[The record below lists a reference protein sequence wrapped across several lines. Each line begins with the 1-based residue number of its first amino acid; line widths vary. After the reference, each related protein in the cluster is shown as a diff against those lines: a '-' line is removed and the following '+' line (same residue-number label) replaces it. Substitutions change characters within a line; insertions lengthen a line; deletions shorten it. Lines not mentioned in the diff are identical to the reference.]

1 MSLEVSGVRL
11 IAENAAQF
19 LAQMR
24 AGDAAMA
31 SFAQATGR
39 AASDTAAFARA
50 TQQIKLDTLNNQLRD
65 QQTRL
70 GILKQQLS
78 EVAAKYGDASTQ
90 AKAKAAAVAKLS
102 GAVDVTKSK
111 IGLLSQQMAA
121 ESAAAAT
128 GARGS
133 DGMTRSLKGLG
144 DESGKAGKALQLLAT
159 GALLKLGAIGV
170 EAFGKLTQAATQFVS
185 ESLHGL
191 ADYETAMSVLQANS
205 GASADQMGRVA
216 STAKDLGRDLT
227 LPSTSAGSAAA
238 AMNTLVQA
246 GLNVED
252 AMAGAKGALQLAAA
266 GQISD
271 AEAAEYTAAALNQF
285 ALKGD
290 QAVRVADLMAASV
303 GAAGSKVQQT
313 GQAVQQAGASF
324 AAAKIPLEVLITSID
339 LMAKAGIKGSDAG
352 TSLKTML
359 QRLQSPTSD
368 AAATMQQLGISVYD
382 SQGAMR
388 PMRDIIG
395 QFSQALSG
403 LSQQKR
409 ADAINTIFGSD
420 AQRAANIV
428 LAGGVDAYDK
438 MLAAVTKQGA
448 AANQASAQ
456 MAGLGGAV
464 KGLGSQLETLGLN
477 ALEPLSPLMTG
488 VVQSAADLAGQ
499 LSDLAGPAMRG
510 VISGATAMARIF
522 ADVGIPAVSG
532 LSTALLAYAA
542 TSIPAAIAAIP
553 GLIVEV
559 AVLTADF
566 LAQAAAVS
574 MALGPFALLGAAVG
588 VMVYQY
594 RALQQQADDIAKKI
608 AAQRQEYQYTQDVLT
623 RYNQAQ
629 SYAKQAT
636 QGQADALQKLRDE
649 QQQHIQKL
657 AELQA
662 KEQNYQGSSHNSLLL
677 RQQHADAV
685 RVERDEIARLG
696 GAITTQAG
704 QLDILIQSYDE
715 TKLRATDA
723 IEDARL
729 QRSAYTDLAGGLL
742 IAEDAF
748 NKLIERQN
756 KAVETGGAALAA
768 LATNELTYTA
778 GAEQRFGEHQDRLN
792 ALLQEKEAAKTQTQK
807 TEIDKRIAQENQS
820 YTDGEV
826 NAATAYA
833 RERDAQ
839 RQHLGEMLVEYLNA
853 EALKDGQ
860 ITSREQA
867 LTQAIAKEYGLRQD
881 SAQTMFLGAAKAALE
896 WKNGTET
903 STDGVIQALRKSEQA
918 YTDQRAAQD
927 KIEREI
933 ITNVVQ
939 NADQAGKAV
948 SDYKGI
954 LNGVPGEV
962 RTRLVTEH
970 VDRYVEDNKTGRVT
984 GGGVSGTRAAGGPVA
999 LAKAYLV
1006 GEKGPEVFVPNSNG
1020 YIIPNHKLAGARADG
1035 GLVQGLSATGAV
1047 AGMAGQFSSGG
1058 SGSGGGDIADI
1069 MAGLRSGRSKRTRS
1083 RRKPRG
1089 PSASQVASDSL
1100 TSFLAGVGGGLS
1112 LPGMTAAAAAALAG
1126 RNEKLIQIE
1135 QDGAKQLRD
1144 IDAWY
1149 ADQQRQLA
1157 GNPETL
1163 ATLKAM
1169 YDQRIATTR
1178 AGLEQQRQAELQA
1191 AEQQR
1196 RDKAQQA
1203 AEQQAEQQR
1212 QQGQAL
1218 ISYIQEEAKKK
1229 PALKAQSDALIA
1241 QVRARYG
1248 IEDDLMANSLD
1259 AQKQRLADF
1268 FTSGGSADPAKLA
1281 AALSGADRRAGATT
1295 SARKDLSDQFTA
1307 AFQKQFQAGQIG
1319 QAGLTAALLAIP
1331 SLVTRAMSGG
1341 YRVPGMPGM
1350 GGGGQWSY
1358 QDNRSYQM
1366 PVYTN
1371 QSPAALQQG
1380 YYTMRALIP

>member
-1 MSLEVSGVRL
+1 MTLEVSGVRL

-39 AASDTAAFARA
+39 AASDATAFARA
-50 TQQIKLDTLNNQLRD
+50 TQQIKLDGLNNQLRD

-78 EVAAKYGDASTQ
+78 EVAGKYGEASTQ
-90 AKAKAAAVAKLS
+90 AQAKAAAVAKLA

-121 ESAAAAT
+121 EADAAGR
-128 GARGS
+128 GAQDNQKFG
-133 DGMTRSLKGLG
+133 KGLKDVG
-144 DESGKAGKALQLLAT
+144 DEGEKTGGILKTLAT
-159 GALLKLGAIGV
+159 GALLKLGAVGV
-170 EAFGKLTQAATQFVS
+170 ETFGKLLNAAKQFVS

-191 ADYETAMSVLQANS
+191 ADYETAMAVLQANS
-205 GASADQMGRVA
+205 GASADQMARVA

-252 AMAGAKGALQLAAA
+252 AMTGAKGALQLAAA
-266 GQISD
+266 GQIAD

-285 ALKGD
+285 KLSGD

-303 GAAGSKVQQT
+303 GAAGSKVGQT

-324 AAAKIPLEVLITSID
+324 AAAKIPLEVLIASID
-339 LMAKAGIKGSDAG
+339 LMAKSGIKGSDAG

-359 QRLQSPTSD
+359 QRLQSPTAE
-368 AAATMQQLGISVYD
+368 AAAQMQQLGIEVYD

-395 QFSQALSG
+395 QFSKALAGLSG
-403 LSQQKR
+403 INR
-409 ADAINTIFGSD
+409 ANAINTIFGTD

-438 MLAAVTKQGA
+438 MLAAVTKQGTA
-448 AANQASAQ
+448 AKGAAAQ

-488 VVQSAADLAGQ
+488 VVQGAADLAGQ
-499 LSDLAGPAMRG
+499 LSDLAGPAMRS
-510 VISGATAMARIF
+510 VISGATAMARVF
-522 ADVGIPAVSG
+522 ADVGIPAISATSV
-532 LSTALLAYAA
+532 ALLAYASM
-542 TSIPAAIAAIP
+542 SIPTAIAAIP
-553 GLIVEV
+553 GLIFQVV
-559 AVLTADF
+559 TSTTAF
-566 LAQAAAVS
+566 LANAAAVT

-594 RALQQQADDIAKKI
+594 RELQKQVDAIAQKI
-608 AAQRQEYQYTQDVLT
+608 TVQRQEYQDTQNVLE
-623 RYNQAQ
+623 RYSQAQ

-649 QQQHIQKL
+649 QQGHIQKL

-662 KEQNYQGSSHNSLLL
+662 KEINYQGSSRNTLAL
-677 RQQHADAV
+677 RQQHAEAV
-685 RVERDEIARLG
+685 RTEQAEIARLG
-696 GAITTQAG
+696 GAITDQANK
-704 QLDILIQSYDE
+704 LDAAITSYDE
-715 TKLRATDA
+715 VHLRSTDA

-729 QRSAYTDLAGGLL
+729 LRDGISQMMGPAQLSDEALIKLADDAAKSFQKGVEALAGYAATAATYMSTTEQSQADHQQRLNDL
-742 IAEDAF
+742 IAEKEQA
-748 NKLIERQN
+748 R
-756 KAVETGGAALAA
+756 TG
-768 LATNELTYTA
+768 E
-778 GAEQRFGEHQDRLN
+778 
-792 ALLQEKEAAKTQTQK
+792 QK
-807 TEIDKRIAQENQS
+807 TEIDKRIAQENEGYNQQQL
-820 YTDGEV
+820 
-826 NAATAYA
+826 AAAKAYA
-833 RERDAQ
+833 AQASQQ
-839 RQHLGEMLVEYLNA
+839 RQALGEQLLAYIENRRQMGKISDEQAAQLSETTIQHFGVMRDSTAALYGQMTQTVDGFASGAIGSTNDVASAWGNA
-853 EALKDGQ
+853 EDKAVALKDK
-860 ITSREQA
+860 A
-867 LTQAIAKEYGLRQD
+867 DKLKDKY
-881 SAQTMFLGAAKAALE
+881 TMEVVADMEKPGA
-896 WKNGTET
+896 NI
-903 STDGVIQALRKSEQA
+903 DALRKRIDAIDRRVNIEIA
-918 YTDQRAAQD
+918 ITEKRYTSTGSQTR
-927 KIEREI
+927 
-933 ITNVVQ
+933 
-939 NADQAGKAV
+939 
-948 SDYKGI
+948 SDDMGSG
-954 LNGVPGEV
+954 LPG
-962 RTRLVTEH
+962 
-970 VDRYVEDNKTGRVT
+970 
-984 GGGVSGTRAAGGPVA
+984 RAAGGPVA

-1035 GLVQGLSATGAV
+1035 GFVQGVSATTAA
-1047 AGMAGQFSSGG
+1047 AGLAGQFG
-1058 SGSGGGDIADI
+1058 GGGDGPDAGWDLD
-1069 MAGLRSGRSKRTRS
+1069 GLRSGRKR

-1100 TSFLAGVGGGLS
+1100 ASFLAGVGGGLS
-1112 LPGMTAAAAAALAG
+1112 LPSMTAAAAAGLAN

-1135 QDGAKQLRD
+1135 QQGAQQLRD

-1169 YDQRIATTR
+1169 YDKRIATAR

-1203 AEQQAEQQR
+1203 AEQAADAQR
-1212 QQGQAL
+1212 QQGRSL
-1218 ISYIQEEAKKK
+1218 LSFIEEEGKKH
-1229 PALKAQSDALIA
+1229 PAMKAQTDKMLE

-1248 IEDDLMANSLD
+1248 LEDDLMAKSLD
-1259 AQKQRLADF
+1259 AQKQRLLDF
-1268 FTSGGSADPAKLA
+1268 FTSGGSADPARLA
-1281 AALSGADRRAGATT
+1281 AALSGADRQAGQTT
-1295 SARKDLSDQFTA
+1295 ADRQALTDQFTT
-1307 AFQKQFQAGQIG
+1307 AFQKQFQSGQIG

-1331 SLVTRAMSGG
+1331 SLVTRAMQGG
-1341 YRVPGMPGM
+1341 YKVPGMPGM
-1350 GGGGQWSY
+1350 GGTY
-1358 QDNRSYQM
+1358 APQDNRQYNYQM
-1366 PVYTN
+1366 PIYTN
-1371 QSPAALQQG
+1371 NSPAALQQG
-1380 YYTMRALIP
+1380 YYTMRALIT